1 MSSAKHFTEV
11 LIGGKVYTLSGFEGE
26 EYLQKVSS
34 YLNHKITEC
43 ANSEGYRKQSADT
56 RNVLLALNIADDYF
70 KAKKQGDSLEN
81 DIELKD
87 KEMYDLKHELISAQI
102 KLENAEKEL
111 AKMKEENNDLQMQI
125 VRDEEPQKMII
136 KAVIFDSLFL
146 YYDPERNRY
155 HLCQTERSKSLPRRD
170 PIMHSRRRSMQVRTP
185 CMQAAAVLEPGRS
198 QTILRKKR

>member
-34 YLNHKITEC
+34 YLN
-43 ANSEGYRKQSADT
+43 
-56 RNVLLALNIADDYF
+56 L
-70 KAKKQGDSLEN
+70 KAKKQGDSLES

-87 KEMYDLKHELISAQI
+87 KEMYDLKHELISVQI

-125 VRDEEPQKMII
+125 VKLE
-136 KAVIFDSLFL
+136 
-146 YYDPERNRY
+146 
-155 HLCQTERSKSLPRRD
+155 TEMKN
-170 PIMHSRRRSMQVRTP
+170 H
-185 CMQAAAVLEPGRS
+185 
-198 QTILRKKR
+198 RK

>member
-43 ANSEGYRKQSADT
+43 TNSEGYRKQSADT

-70 KAKKQGDSLEN
+70 KAKKQGDSLES

-87 KEMYDLKHELISAQI
+87 KEMYDLKHELI
-102 KLENAEKEL
+102 ENAEKEL

-125 VRDEEPQKMII
+125 VKLE
-136 KAVIFDSLFL
+136 
-146 YYDPERNRY
+146 
-155 HLCQTERSKSLPRRD
+155 TEMKN
-170 PIMHSRRRSMQVRTP
+170 RRR
-185 CMQAAAVLEPGRS
+185 
-198 QTILRKKR
+198 